1 MVLFNFVGASPFDSF
16 QVADIGDINFNFCN
30 LQKACEDIRNQY
42 RKLISNACIPL
53 TLGGDHTISYPILQA
68 MKVSES
74 MNSPS
79 VSVG

>member
-74 MNSPS
+74 M
-79 VSVG
+79 